1 MERLLKIR
9 KQGDGRTIVED
20 SHYAESDYR
29 SFAPSERPLLEE
41 HINQKLTE
49 MFPPEEDGFQT
60 STVAGEIKSGDPQP
74 GPSTAIEGP
83 TGTEPEAA

>member
-49 MFPPEEDGFQT
+49 MFPPED
-60 STVAGEIKSGDPQP
+60 
-74 GPSTAIEGP
+74 
-83 TGTEPEAA
+83 PEAPASDGQAEPVTGSPEPAAA